1 MLSLMCVEDWEKR
14 WRYSGCR
21 INVDKV
27 RVEITEG
34 EERSSGH
41 EIRSCCCII
50 MACRPSQCAP
60 GSMQSSIT
68 WLYQAAAVL
77 NQWYQYTTSL
87 RLIGITSSV
96 LVCAEACSVFPLKH
110 THKVGGS
117 SPHCVLSSVVYSHQC
132 VTIFFNLQTSS
143 AESLLLIGSCHSCH
157 NVLPFT
163 YQQYHDTES
172 PDLLDIAFLR
182 HLSSLFPFISNSK
195 PLFTCQQYQT
205 AYQSSGHQRRP
216 APLPAAFLPFLL
228 SFSHDCFSA
237 HACHRNNEK
246 AFTFAW
252 AVHYFFLTAGG
263 TKVPPSWE
271 NKITTVF

>member
-1 MLSLMCVEDWEKR
+1 MLSLVCVEDWEKR

-96 LVCAEACSVFPLKH
+96 LICAEACSVFPLKH

-117 SPHCVLSSVVYSHQC
+117 SPHCVLSSIVYSHQC
-132 VTIFFNLQTSS
+132 VTVFLACKRLLQSPCFSLAPVIHVITS
-143 AESLLLIGSCHSCH
+143 C
-157 NVLPFT
+157 
-163 YQQYHDTES
+163 
-172 PDLLDIAFLR
+172 
-182 HLSSLFPFISNSK
+182 LSHISNTMT
-195 PLFTCQQYQT
+195 LR
-205 AYQSSGHQRRP
+205 ARI
-216 APLPAAFLPFLL
+216 
-228 SFSHDCFSA
+228 
-237 HACHRNNEK
+237 
-246 AFTFAW
+246 
-252 AVHYFFLTAGG
+252 FLT
-263 TKVPPSWE
+263 
-271 NKITTVF
+271 

>member
-1 MLSLMCVEDWEKR
+1 MLCFSPKTHTQSGRFKSSLCPLIC
-14 WRYSGCR
+14 SLF
-21 INVDKV
+21 
-27 RVEITEG
+27 
-34 EERSSGH
+34 
-41 EIRSCCCII
+41 
-50 MACRPSQCAP
+50 PS
-60 GSMQSSIT
+60 
-68 WLYQAAAVL
+68 
-77 NQWYQYTTSL
+77 
-87 RLIGITSSV
+87 
-96 LVCAEACSVFPLKH
+96 VCNH
-110 THKVGGS
+110 
-117 SPHCVLSSVVYSHQC
+117 
-132 VTIFFNLQTSS
+132 FFNLQTSS

>member
-96 LVCAEACSVFPLKH
+96 LICAEASYCAEAFSPKTHTQSGRFKSSLCPLI
-110 THKVGGS
+110 
-117 SPHCVLSSVVYSHQC
+117 C
-132 VTIFFNLQTSS
+132 
-143 AESLLLIGSCHSCH
+143 
-157 NVLPFT
+157 
-163 YQQYHDTES
+163 
-172 PDLLDIAFLR
+172 
-182 HLSSLFPFISNSK
+182 SLFPSVCN
-195 PLFTCQQYQT
+195 
-205 AYQSSGHQRRP
+205 H
-216 APLPAAFLPFLL
+216 
-228 SFSHDCFSA
+228 
-237 HACHRNNEK
+237 
-246 AFTFAW
+246 
-252 AVHYFFLTAGG
+252 FFLTCKRLLQSPCFSLAP
-263 TKVPPSWE
+263 VIHV
-271 NKITTVF
+271 ITSCLSHISNTMTLRARIFLT